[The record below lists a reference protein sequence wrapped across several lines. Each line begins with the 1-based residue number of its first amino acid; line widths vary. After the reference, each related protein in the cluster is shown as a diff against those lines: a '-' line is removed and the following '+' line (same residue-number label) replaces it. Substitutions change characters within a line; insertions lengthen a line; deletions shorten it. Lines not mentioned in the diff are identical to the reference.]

1 MDDTGPQHPLSD
13 AQLDRELESALG
25 IEPSPEFLA
34 RVRTRIAAEPEQSLW
49 RQAVWGRGVQP
60 LVVAAIVG
68 VVLAVVVPR
77 FMRGGVVVA
86 PGVHRT
92 PVTQVAVEATP
103 VSPPSSAN
111 DLRPIRRRLGV
122 PDRVES
128 PRTVPLQLS
137 PVLFAEEDRVAFG
150 MFVTAV
156 ANGRIPETVVQ
167 ALGEADRAPLV
178 IAPLEIDPLPLLTA
192 RARTEGETKW

>member
-1 MDDTGPQHPLSD
+1 MDGTRPQHPLSD

-34 RVRTRIAAEPEQSLW
+34 RVRTRIAAEPEQLLW

-86 PGVHRT
+86 PGVRST
-92 PVTQVAVEATP
+92 PVTHVAVEANP
-103 VSPPSSAN
+103 VSRPSSAN
-111 DLRPIRRRLGV
+111 DLRPIRRRLVV

-137 PVLFAEEDRVAFG
+137 PVLFAEKDRVAFG

-167 ALGEADRAPLV
+167 ALGEADMAPLA

>member
-1 MDDTGPQHPLSD
+1 MDGAGQQHPLSD
-13 AQLDRELESALG
+13 SQLDRELESALG

-34 RVRTRIAAEPEQSLW
+34 RARTRVAAEPEMSLW
-49 RQAVWGRGVQP
+49 RPVVRGRGVQP
-60 LVVAAIVG
+60 VVVAAIVG

-86 PGVHRT
+86 PRVPGS
-92 PVTQVAVEATP
+92 PVAQVALEANP
-103 VSPPSSAN
+103 VLPPSSASSIH
-111 DLRPIRRRLGV
+111 PIRRRLV
-122 PDRVES
+122 APDRIES

-156 ANGRIPETVVQ
+156 ADGRIAETVVQ
-167 ALGEADRAPLV
+167 ALGEEAMTPLA
-178 IAPLEIDPLPLLTA
+178 IAPLEIDPLPHLTV
-192 RARTEGETKW
+192 RARTEGEAKW

>member
-1 MDDTGPQHPLSD
+1 MDGTGPQHPLSD
-13 AQLDRELESALG
+13 SQLDRELESALG

-34 RVRTRIAAEPEQSLW
+34 RVRTRIAAEPELSLW

-68 VVLAVVVPR
+68 VVFAVVVPR
-77 FMRGGVVVA
+77 FMRGEVVVA
-86 PGVHRT
+86 PRVRST

-103 VSPPSSAN
+103 VSPPSSTN
-111 DLRPIRRRLGV
+111 DIRPIRRRLVV

-167 ALGEADRAPLV
+167 ALGEEDMAPLA
-178 IAPLEIDPLPLLTA
+178 IAPLEITPLPQLTA